1 MELKKQLNHYD
12 EREFSAFVHAIWNVE
27 VDQSHHDTLIAHF
40 DKIVGHPSGS
50 DLLFYSEAERT
61 GSINSPDEIVETIK
75 SWHRRNGR
83 AAFKGQ
89 AAPPAPPAR
98 QTLTREQRAD
108 QTAKRNLDRVRK
120 LAAEIQA
127 GERDFKH
134 KATLLERALS
144 QGPVAG
150 IPAQQLAAAA
160 SGLRVLEAAQHQAK
174 QALGTLERLQMSVKF
189 TLDAAKRDVKSPFS
203 NPAIQAVVLREMT
216 TASQQHGAALAAALT
231 RHPPLYKRGA
241 ALIERLAAQIAQLA
255 KATKSGPGHG
265 TLTLNASAHVAS
277 LYPQLLTAQGLKRE
291 TAESQR
297 GLIKTLRSAVAE
309 LEWQG
314 TSVQGEHPGSYA
326 DVLEFVLSTPSDDPR
341 FAFTV
346 PLTAIS
352 ELEHL
357 DWAAL
362 AASRGQVSM
371 PMRLCSKV
379 KGTSTGSVTGIK
391 PWTRY
396 SHVVMTSTQGSVV
409 PSQVRVR
416 AARWD
421 ASRKSFAFTSEGEAP
436 VTITWQTMRA
446 AYADQDTSRPASVGY
461 LRIPEVPLIE
471 KFPALRDVLFDD
483 YIVVFPEGSG
493 MSPLYLMFRDRRE
506 L

>member
-27 VDQSHHDTLIAHF
+27 VGQSNHDALIAHF

-108 QTAKRNLDRVRK
+108 QTAKRNLERVRK
-120 LAAEIQA
+120 LAAEVQA

-134 KATLLERALS
+134 TAALLERALS

-150 IPAQQLAAAA
+150 TAAQQLAAAV

-189 TLDAAKRDVKSPFS
+189 ALDAAKRDVKSPFS

-216 TASQQHGAALAAALT
+216 TASQQHGAALAAVQT
-231 RHPPLYKRGA
+231 RHPPLYKRGV
-241 ALIERLAAQIAQLA
+241 ALIERLEAQIAQLA

-265 TLTLNASAHVAS
+265 PLTLKASAHVAS

-291 TAESQR
+291 IAESQR

-326 DVLEFVLSTPSDDPR
+326 DVLAFVLSTPSDDPR

-352 ELEHL
+352 DLAPL
-357 DWAAL
+357 DWAVL
-362 AASRGQVSM
+362 AASRAQVPL
-371 PMRLCSKV
+371 PMRLCSRV
-379 KGTSTGSVTGIK
+379 KERSTGLVTGIK

-409 PSQVRVR
+409 PSHVRVR

-421 ASRKSFAFTSEGEAP
+421 ASRQSFAFTSEGEAP
-436 VTITWQTMRA
+436 VSVVWQTTQS
-446 AYADQDTSRPASVGY
+446 AYADQDRSRPSSVGY
-461 LRIPEVPLIE
+461 LRIPQVPQIE
-471 KFPALRDVLFDD
+471 NFPALTHARFDD

-493 MSPLYLMFRDRRE
+493 MSPLYLMFRERRE